1 MNDTPDLARLI
12 AYCSRLGRQQVDQ
25 SLRQAGYDV
34 TPVQSRA
41 LIYLSCCCDGRPVK
55 QRDLEQELRLRPST
69 INGIVNR
76 LEEKG
81 YILRRT
87 SPEDGRCR
95 LITLTEAG
103 QAKVETFRATLDAAG
118 RRLANC
124 LSAEEEAAMR
134 GYLSRVIENLEN
146 EVNKV

>member
-1 MNDTPDLARLI
+1 MDDTPDLGRMI
-12 AYCSRLGRQQVDQ
+12 AYCSR
-25 SLRQAGYDV
+25 LRQAGYDV
-34 TPVQSRA
+34 TPVQSRM
-41 LIYLSCCCDGRPVK
+41 LIYLTCCCDGRPVN

-76 LEEKG
+76 LEEKD

-95 LITLTEAG
+95 LISLTEAG
-103 QAKVETFRATLDAAG
+103 RVKAETFRATLDDAG
-118 RRLANC
+118 RRLASC
-124 LSAEEEAAMR
+124 LTEEEAGVMR
-134 GYLSRVIENLEN
+134 DLLARIIENLEN

>member
-1 MNDTPDLARLI
+1 MNDTPDLGRLI
-12 AYCSRLGRQQVDQ
+12 AYCGRLGRQCMDQ
-25 SLRQAGYDV
+25 SLRRNGYDV
-34 TPVQSRA
+34 TPVQSRM
-41 LIYLSCCCDGRPVK
+41 LVYLSCCCDGQAVN
-55 QRDLEQELRLRPST
+55 QRELERELCLKPST

-95 LITLTEAG
+95 LISLTESG
-103 QAKVETFRATLDAAG
+103 QAKVDTFRSTLEATG
-118 RRLANC
+118 RRFAGC
-124 LSAEEEAAMR
+124 LSAEEETVMR
-134 GYLSRVIENLEN
+134 GFLSRIIENLEN

>member
-1 MNDTPDLARLI
+1 MDDTPDLGRMI

-34 TPVQSRA
+34 TPVQSRM
-41 LIYLSCCCDGRPVK
+41 LIYLTCCCDGRPVN

-76 LEEKG
+76 LEEKD

-95 LITLTEAG
+95 LISLTEAG
-103 QAKVETFRATLDAAG
+103 RVKAETFRATLDDAG
-118 RRLANC
+118 RRLASC
-124 LSAEEEAAMR
+124 LTEEEAGVMR
-134 GYLSRVIENLEN
+134 DLLARIIENLEN

>member
-1 MNDTPDLARLI
+1 M
-12 AYCSRLGRQQVDQ
+12 
-25 SLRQAGYDV
+25 
-34 TPVQSRA
+34 
-41 LIYLSCCCDGRPVK
+41 IYLSCCCDGRPVN

>member
-1 MNDTPDLARLI
+1 MNDTPDLGRLI

-34 TPVQSRA
+34 TPVQSRM
-41 LIYLSCCCDGRPVK
+41 LVYLSCCCDGRPVN
-55 QRDLEQELRLRPST
+55 QRDLEQELRLKPPT
-69 INGIVNR
+69 VNGIVNR

-95 LITLTEAG
+95 LISLTEAG
-103 QAKVETFRATLDAAG
+103 QTKVETFRATLDDAG
-118 RRLANC
+118 RRLASC
-124 LSAEEEAAMR
+124 LSEEEEKIMCDF
-134 GYLSRVIENLEN
+134 LSRIIENLEN

>member
-1 MNDTPDLARLI
+1 MNDTPDLGRLI
-12 AYCSRLGRQQVDQ
+12 AYCGRLGRQYMDQ
-25 SLRQAGYDV
+25 NLRRDGYDV
-34 TPVQSRA
+34 TPVQSRTLA
-41 LIYLSCCCDGRPVK
+41 YLSCCDGQTVN
-55 QRDLEQELRLRPST
+55 QRDLERELRLKPST

-95 LITLTEAG
+95 LISLTEAG
-103 QAKVETFRATLDAAG
+103 QAKVDTFRSILEDTG
-118 RRLANC
+118 RRLAGC
-124 LSAEEEAAMR
+124 LSEEEEAVMR
-134 GYLSRVIENLEN
+134 DFLLRIIENLEN

>member
-1 MNDTPDLARLI
+1 MSDTPDLGRLI
-12 AYCSRLGRQQVDQ
+12 AYCSHLGRQHVDLH
-25 SLRQAGYDV
+25 LRQAGYDV
-34 TPVQSRA
+34 TPVQSRT
-41 LIYLSCCCDGRPVK
+41 LTYLACHSDGRPVN
-55 QRDLEQELRLRPST
+55 QRDLERELHLKPST

-95 LITLTEAG
+95 LLSLTEAG
-103 QAKVETFRATLDAAG
+103 RKTVETFRATLDSAG
-118 RRLANC
+118 KQLAGC
-124 LSAEEEAAMR
+124 LSEEETAVMR
-134 GYLSRVIENLEN
+134 DLLTRIIENLEN